1 MGKVLCFVEGCV
13 MRFFTYYPASLH
25 FIFIRCCYNS
35 ENEVD
40 EIKPSEKNNT
50 HKIQHRPRTHG
61 VDDLKKKKV
70 QGTSSQ
76 FSLKWK
82 LSVLAVISG
91 RLRLEEELQYGSS
104 LPHPDQN
111 YVSIL

>member
-1 MGKVLCFVEGCV
+1 MGNSFVEGCV
-13 MRFFTYYPASLH
+13 IRSFTYHSASLY
-25 FIFIRCCYNS
+25 FIFIGCCYNS

-70 QGTSSQ
+70 QGTCGQ

-82 LSVLAVISG
+82 LSVLALSG
-91 RLRLEEELQYGSS
+91 HLRVEEELQYGSS

-111 YVSIL
+111 YFSIL

>member
-1 MGKVLCFVEGCV
+1 MGKVLCFVEGFV
-13 MRFFTYYPASLH
+13 MRFFTYHPASLY

-70 QGTSSQ
+70 QGTS
-76 FSLKWK
+76 W
-82 LSVLAVISG
+82 
-91 RLRLEEELQYGSS
+91 
-104 LPHPDQN
+104 
-111 YVSIL
+111 SILFKMEIVRSGTY